1 MFKYSFYTVSIR
13 KFELEQSNTM
23 EDVNLSRE
31 YMIYKTRCSA
41 SISDKALMTYTITNT

>member
-13 KFELEQSNTM
+13 KFEIEQSNSM

-31 YMIYKTRCSA
+31 YMLYKLKC
-41 SISDKALMTYTITNT
+41 NP